1 MWYTVLEYSR
11 MLLCSYQALAE
22 AFGRKG
28 RLMKF
33 VRYVEKVPGAQPV
46 LGLLSQNENS
56 VHPLSSLLSR
66 DMRTMQQLIVSLKEE
81 ELPLLMQAARCDG
94 IPLSQVSVLAP
105 IDRPLHDILCVGV
118 NYRDHREETKT
129 DLPTEGASHHAVYFG
144 KRAHFILGD
153 GKKIPARLDLDSQL
167 DYEVELAVIIGK
179 EGRDISPEQAED
191 YIFGYSVFNDLSSRT
206 IQKQHSQWLRG
217 KSLDGYTA
225 MGPCILHKS
234 ALPFPVEVDVCSLVN
249 GEIRQNSN
257 TRLLL
262 TSLPQIIADLSQ
274 GMTLEPGDIIAT
286 GTPGG
291 VGLGFDPPR
300 FLKKGDK
307 VECRI
312 PPIGS
317 LCNTV
322 E

>member
-1 MWYTVLEYSR
+1 
-11 MLLCSYQALAE
+11 MLFIRRWRELYR
-22 AFGRKG
+22 RKG
-28 RLMKF
+28 WLMKF
-33 VRYVEKVPGAQPV
+33 VRYVEKIPGAQPA
-46 LGLLSQNENS
+46 LGLLSQKGDS
-56 VHPLSSLLSR
+56 VHPLSPLLGR
-66 DMRTMQQLIVSLKEE
+66 GLRTMEQLIVTWKEE
-81 ELPLLMQAARCDG
+81 ELPLCSQAARGDG
-94 IPLSQVSVLAP
+94 ISLSQVDILAP

-118 NYRDHREETKT
+118 NYRAHREETKT
-129 DLPTEGASHHAVYFG
+129 DLPTNGAVQHAVYFG
-144 KRAHFILGD
+144 KRARFILGD
-153 GKKIPARLDLDSQL
+153 GEKIPARLDLDSQL

-179 EGRDISPEQAED
+179 EGRDIPPERAEE

-234 ALPFPVEVDVCSLVN
+234 ALPFPVEVDVISLVN
-249 GEIRQNSN
+249 GEVRQNSN

-291 VGLGFDPPR
+291 VGMGFDPPR
-300 FLKKGDK
+300 FLQKGDL

-317 LCNTV
+317 LRNQV

>member
-33 VRYVEKVPGAQPV
+33 LRYVEKVPGAQPV
-46 LGLLSQNENS
+46 LGLLSQNETS
-56 VHPLSSLLSR
+56 VYPLSSLLCR
-66 DMRTMQQLIVSLKEE
+66 EMRTMQQLIVSLKEE
-81 ELPLLMQAARCDG
+81 ELPLLAKASQGDG
-94 IPLSQVSVLAP
+94 IPLSQVNVLAP

-129 DLPTEGASHHAVYFG
+129 DLPTEGAVHHAVYFG

-153 GKKIPARLDLDSQL
+153 GEPIPARLDLD
-167 DYEVELAVIIGK
+167 
-179 EGRDISPEQAED
+179 
-191 YIFGYSVFNDLSSRT
+191 
-206 IQKQHSQWLRG
+206 SQWLRG

-249 GEIRQNSN
+249 GEVRQSSN

>member
-1 MWYTVLEYSR
+1 M
-11 MLLCSYQALAE
+11 
-22 AFGRKG
+22 
-28 RLMKF
+28 
-33 VRYVEKVPGAQPV
+33 
-46 LGLLSQNENS
+46 
-56 VHPLSSLLSR
+56 
-66 DMRTMQQLIVSLKEE
+66 
-81 ELPLLMQAARCDG
+81 
-94 IPLSQVSVLAP
+94 
-105 IDRPLHDILCVGV
+105 
-118 NYRDHREETKT
+118 
-129 DLPTEGASHHAVYFG
+129 
-144 KRAHFILGD
+144 
-153 GKKIPARLDLDSQL
+153 
-167 DYEVELAVIIGK
+167 ELAVIIGK
-179 EGRDISPEQAED
+179 EGRDIKPEQAED

-234 ALPFPVEVDVCSLVN
+234 APPFPVEVDVCSLVN
-249 GEIRQNSN
+249 GEVRQNSN

-262 TSLPQIIADLSQ
+262 TSLPRIIADLSQ